1 MKNSGR
7 VLKITSRT
15 SRNGKCRICHANH
28 LSIHSLRDARTRS
41 RENEH
46 STPQDLST
54 PKRTRTCLLA
64 DRAGAALAGLGLL
77 GLGLGHALGQDV
89 GVLSLLGGEAKS
101 VQATWWTRG
110 TRGVTYSLIADLL
123 RLAALE
129 GDPVALVLQALGSD
143 QALDLGGLGVRL
155 LALTLGL
162 HLTAN
167 DVLADLDFAVSV

>member
-1 MKNSGR
+1 M
-7 VLKITSRT
+7 
-15 SRNGKCRICHANH
+15 ANVVFAMPHH
-28 LSIHSLRDARTRS
+28 LSIHSLCDARTRS

-46 STPQDLST
+46 STPQDLPT

-64 DRAGAALAGLGLL
+64 NRAGAALAGLGLL

-89 GVLSLLGGEAKS
+89 GVLSLWVAKS
-101 VQATWWTRG
+101 VQATQG
-110 TRGVTYSLIADLL
+110 TRANRDVTYSLIADLL

-162 HLTAN
+162 HLAAD
-167 DVLADLDFAVSV
+167 DVLADLDFTVSV